1 MQNTQEEM
9 PLDIKTDIK
18 IAFDFMKG
26 EKNTINKLKLRTL
39 LFSFAMYKYSA
50 KDINEY
56 IDEQLLEMGMD
67 QNKENFTFDE
77 VCDLINQRL
86 DNARERES
94 DELFDYIS
102 NRKIHQDKITKKE
115 LENIF
120 QNYKLGVDAE
130 DLDKMLSYMTDNND
144 EDTEK
149 NDELLFEENEEDE
162 EEYKQKKKKKKI
174 NYVTRE
180 QFKKFYTDK
189 K

>member
-94 DELFDYIS
+94 DELFNYIAKKKDES
-102 NRKIHQDKITKKE
+102 SKITRGDLSRIFKTYE
-115 LENIF
+115 LGIGDE
-120 QNYKLGVDAE
+120 E
-130 DLDKMLSYMTDNND
+130 LDKMMDYMTK
-144 EDTEK
+144 K
-149 NDELLFEENEEDE
+149 NDSEHDEFYVEENDDEEDM
-162 EEYKQKKKKKKI
+162 KKDDKNKNAKS
-174 NYVTRE
+174 VTRS
-180 QFKKFYTDK
+180 QFKKFYTETK
-189 K
+189 

>member
-1 MQNTQEEM
+1 MKVLTIKNNNLQKNKSNIYNNT
-9 PLDIKTDIK
+9 KNKNKNK
-18 IAFDFMKG
+18 IIIDKRSKSSEAKSYNKYNTSINRAKNPGERLYENYMK
-26 EKNTINKLKLRTL
+26 
-39 LFSFAMYKYSA
+39 
-50 KDINEY
+50 
-56 IDEQLLEMGMD
+56 
-67 QNKENFTFDE
+67 
-77 VCDLINQRL
+77 RL

-144 EDTEK
+144 DDTEK

-162 EEYKQKKKKKKI
+162 EYKHK
-174 NYVTRE
+174 
-180 QFKKFYTDK
+180 
-189 K
+189 